1 MAGRGTKA
9 QASCMS
15 NLEVQPDQATA
26 FLEGARCRDGDVRIA
41 CFKRIATV
49 MIALMLTSCSALSG
63 GSAASGSA
71 KAKALVLTASDFPTG
86 WSVVSGG
93 GGGSTNGSSAD
104 IVRLAACDGA
114 ANPNTIDEGGY
125 DGTAFEDRSDAES
138 AYSNAFF
145 VRTRGDAEAD
155 LTALSSA
162 KFAPCLKT
170 FLLPK
175 DRAALRSGFS
185 LTGLSIAPLT
195 VAPVGDQSVAYRITQ
210 QLHLSGEAAAEAHLA
225 QGDFYDDY
233 VYIRKGA
240 AEVAV
245 QFDSFTGQPFD
256 SALEAVLLGRLEAK
270 LQILASTSTVP
281 SVVLPSP
288 TSAITIPTTPSPPT
302 NTTPS
307 YILAAP
313 DGYRLSTGSETHNG
327 PIAPSDFDNV
337 VGAGFAASTHFLH
350 GYDVTYYSNSTHES
364 IESTLFTFGS
374 PADATGFEP
383 QILATAGAAYLSPTR
398 SSLSSIPGSG
408 MLTGTKAGPDG
419 FYLLDVIA
427 VKGATLMEVEYA
439 NNARITDVPGVLS
452 MSASLQYARL

>member
-1 MAGRGTKA
+1 VK
-9 QASCMS
+9 S
-15 NLEVQPDQATA
+15 LW
-26 FLEGARCRDGDVRIA
+26 
-41 CFKRIATV
+41 FKRMAIVA
-49 MIALMLTSCSALSG
+49 IALMLTSCSGLSG

-71 KAKALVLTASDFPTG
+71 KAKGLVLTARDFPTG

-93 GGGSTNGSSAD
+93 EGGSTNGSSAD
-104 IVRLAACDGA
+104 VVRLAACDGA

-125 DGTAFEDRSDAES
+125 QGDGLQDLTDGES
-138 AYSNAFF
+138 VLSNAFF
-145 VRTRGDAEAD
+145 VRTTSDAEAD
-155 LTALSSA
+155 LAALSSA
-162 KFAPCLKT
+162 KFSPCLKT

-175 DRAALRSGFS
+175 YRAALKSGFS
-185 LTGLSIAPLT
+185 LTGLSIAPLN

-225 QGDFYDDY
+225 QGDFYEDY
-233 VYIRKGA
+233 VYIRKGS

-256 SALEAVLLGRLEAK
+256 SALEAGLLGRLEAK
-270 LQILASTSTVP
+270 LQVLGTTSAVP

-288 TSAITIPTTPSPPT
+288 TSATTSTIPTTPSPRT
-302 NTTPS
+302 STTPS
-307 YILAAP
+307 YVVPAP
-313 DGYRLSTGSETHNG
+313 DGYRLSTGSGTHNG
-327 PIAPSDFDNV
+327 PIAPSDFDNI

-350 GYDVTYYSNSTHES
+350 GYDVTYYSNSTHYS

-383 QILATAGAAYLSPTR
+383 HVLANAGAAYLSPTR
-398 SSLSSIPGSG
+398 SSLSSIPGSV

-439 NNARITDVPGVLS
+439 NDARITDVPDVLS
-452 MSASLQYARL
+452 MSASLQYAHL